1 MNTLDDTQTTDGLG
15 PLGVA
20 ATVAALTPEQLSQQ
34 VDLAQRLLG
43 MAVNGTPTV
52 SPVFPQG
59 GIDLALH
66 ALLTAYMSLA
76 DAYELHTHQSAL
88 MAYRAATEL
97 ARVHHSRTL
106 CAPSQI
112 Q

>member
-1 MNTLDDTQTTDGLG
+1 MNTIEDTQARESTGE
-15 PLGVA
+15 LGVA

-52 SPVFPQG
+52 GPGFPGG

-88 MAYRAATEL
+88 MAYRAAAEL
-97 ARVHHSRTL
+97 ARVHHSRAL